1 MDGPRI
7 ILILIPIWSDPV
19 TGMSRGGI
27 RGIRDI
33 LNTGIILS
41 DSILI
46 GADTKL
52 ASIMAR
58 IFIINTI
65 VARVE
70 VGIKDSMAFVPK
82 EPPVLAVMALQQ
94 PVMEFMALE
103 QPLLAVMDLQQPV
116 MEFIALEQP
125 IMEFALR

>member
-1 MDGPRI
+1 M
-7 ILILIPIWSDPV
+7 
-19 TGMSRGGI
+19 
-27 RGIRDI
+27 
-33 LNTGIILS
+33 S

-70 VGIKDSMAFVPK
+70 VGIKDSMASVLT
-82 EPPVLAVMALQQ
+82 EPLVLEFKAVVAVKAIVALG
-94 PVMEFMALE
+94 VKA
-103 QPLLAVMDLQQPV
+103 AVGV
-116 MEFIALEQP
+116 IAVAAE
-125 IMEFALR
+125 I

>member
-1 MDGPRI
+1 MAYCIIFSAINMDGPRI

-33 LNTGIILS
+33 VNTGIILS

-70 VGIKDSMAFVPK
+70 VGIKDSMASVLP
-82 EPPVLAVMALQQ
+82 EPLVLEFKAV
-94 PVMEFMALE
+94 V
-103 QPLLAVMDLQQPV
+103 AVKAIV
-116 MEFIALEQP
+116 AV
-125 IMEFALR
+125 